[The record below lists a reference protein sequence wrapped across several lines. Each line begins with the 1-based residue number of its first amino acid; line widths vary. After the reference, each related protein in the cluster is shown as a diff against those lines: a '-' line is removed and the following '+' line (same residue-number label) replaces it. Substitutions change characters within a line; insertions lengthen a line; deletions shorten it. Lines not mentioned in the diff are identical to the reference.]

1 MRAALSR
8 RRFLAYA
15 GAQASA
21 TLGLLGCRTESAAPP
36 SPAAQPEARGVTQL
50 IVAAPTIEGAGVH
63 LRRALGGRALPNL
76 DPFLLLDEMR
86 SDRRK
91 DYERG
96 FPDHPHRGFET
107 VTYMLEGAMEHR
119 DSVGNRGLLG
129 PGTAQWMTAG
139 KGIIHSEMPRQKEGT
154 LFGLQLWVN
163 LPRAKKL
170 VPPRYQDIAAGEI
183 PELSVRGS
191 RVRLVAGRLGG
202 EEGAARDIAVAP
214 TFLDVTPG
222 AGGVF
227 QEELDPQAT
236 AFVFVLDGTLRVGE
250 EGTPVSAAE
259 LAVLGPGATVRLHAE
274 TADARV
280 LVLAARPLGEPIAR
294 RGPFVMNTEAELD
307 QAFAD
312 YRAGRLTS
320 G

>member
-1 MRAALSR
+1 MSHLLDRRSLLAGLHATAA
-8 RRFLAYA
+8 
-15 GAQASA
+15 
-21 TLGLLGCRTESAAPP
+21 LGLLGCHAESAAPP
-36 SPAAQPEARGVTQL
+36 AKASAPEARGVTRL
-50 IVAAPTIEGAGVH
+50 VVAAPTVEGAGVH
-63 LRRALGGRALPNL
+63 LRRALGGRALTNL

-86 SDRRK
+86 SDRRE

-107 VTYMLEGAMEHR
+107 VTYMIDGAMEHR
-119 DSVGNRGLLG
+119 DRVGNRGLLG

-139 KGIIHSEMPRQKEGT
+139 KGIVHSEMPRQKEGT

-163 LPRAKKL
+163 LPRAKKMIR
-170 VPPRYQDIAAGEI
+170 PRYQDIPARDI

-191 RVRLVAGRLGG
+191 RVRLVAGKLAG
-202 EEGAARDIAVAP
+202 EQGAARDIAVDP

-227 QEELDPQAT
+227 QEALDPAAN
-236 AFVFVLDGTLRVGE
+236 AFVFVLDGLLRVGE
-250 EGTPVSAAE
+250 EGAPVGAAE
-259 LAVLGPGATVRLHAE
+259 LAVLGPGASIRLHAE
-274 TADARV
+274 TAEARA

-294 RGPFVMNTEAELD
+294 RGPFVMSTEAELD

-312 YRAGRLTS
+312 YRAGRLTE

>member
-1 MRAALSR
+1 MRPVLSR
-8 RRFLAYA
+8 RSFLA
-15 GAQASA
+15 GAHA
-21 TLGLLGCRTESAAPP
+21 TAALGLLGCRSESSAPP
-36 SPAAQPEARGVTQL
+36 RPAALPEARSVAQL
-50 IVAAPTIEGAGVH
+50 VVAAPTIEGAGVH

-86 SDRRK
+86 SDRRE

-107 VTYMLEGAMEHR
+107 VTYMLDGAMEHR

-170 VPPRYQDIAAGEI
+170 VPPRYQDIPAREI

-191 RVRLVAGRLGG
+191 RVRLVAGRLAG

-222 AGGVF
+222 AGAVF
-227 QEELDPQAT
+227 QEELDPLAT
-236 AFVFVLDGTLRVGE
+236 AFVFVLDGMLRVGE

-259 LAVLGPGATVRLHAE
+259 LAVLGPGASVRLHAE
-274 TADARV
+274 TADARA

-307 QAFAD
+307 RAFAD
-312 YRAGRLTS
+312 YRAGRLTD